1 VLRTGSVDD
10 LPAVVAL
17 MDGAVRWLVSQGRT
31 GQWGDQPWSA
41 SAARVE
47 RLRGMIT
54 GPGNELLVLE
64 QDGAVVAAL
73 VHGPVAHGYVPAAD
87 EPESFVLLLVSDPA
101 VRGAGRRLLDE
112 SWDRARAAG
121 LRRQRVDCYGG
132 DDGKLVRFYES
143 AGFTRTDPF
152 EVNGWPGQLLE
163 RSAGSARRPEAGEH
177 RKPAGVAGQEA

>member
-1 VLRTGSVDD
+1 MV
-10 LPAVVAL
+10 
-17 MDGAVRWLVSQGRT
+17 GAVRLLVGQGRT

-54 GPGNELLVLE
+54 GPGNELLLLE

-73 VHGPVAHGYVPAAD
+73 AHGPDAHDYVPAAE
-87 EPESFVLLLVSDPA
+87 EPESYVLLLVSDPA

-112 SWDRARAAG
+112 SWERARAAG
-121 LRRQRVDCYGG
+121 LARQRVDCYGG

-143 AGFTRTDPF
+143 AGFARVAPF
-152 EVNGWPGQLLE
+152 AVNDWPGQLLE
-163 RSAGSARRPEAGEH
+163 RTVSRARPGSG
-177 RKPAGVAGQEA
+177 